1 MSSLQIAPHTV
12 LVHGL
17 GRTRYDMLLLARRL
31 RRLIPETT
39 VHTFGYASRHLTI
52 SQAAEQLDS
61 FIAKIAQGAPVSF
74 VAHSLGGIVVRAL
87 DSYDTISAPQHRLVT
102 LGSPHNGATIARILK
117 NYAAMRSLF
126 GPALSELGD
135 LTLSKRSNRLE
146 IGCVIG
152 SLHSVWGAL
161 SIFSEDNDGLVLVR
175 EAHLEGCQG
184 EIIIPIFHGV
194 FPFSRRAADLS
205 ASFLRTGLFLPPQ
218 NSAV

>member
-74 VAHSLGGIVVRAL
+74 VAHSLGGRVVRAL
-87 DSYDTISAPQHRLVT
+87 DSSGSISAPLHRLVT
-102 LGSPHNGATIARILK
+102 LG
-117 NYAAMRSLF
+117 
-126 GPALSELGD
+126 
-135 LTLSKRSNRLE
+135 
-146 IGCVIG
+146 
-152 SLHSVWGAL
+152 
-161 SIFSEDNDGLVLVR
+161 
-175 EAHLEGCQG
+175 
-184 EIIIPIFHGV
+184 
-194 FPFSRRAADLS
+194 
-205 ASFLRTGLFLPPQ
+205 
-218 NSAV
+218 